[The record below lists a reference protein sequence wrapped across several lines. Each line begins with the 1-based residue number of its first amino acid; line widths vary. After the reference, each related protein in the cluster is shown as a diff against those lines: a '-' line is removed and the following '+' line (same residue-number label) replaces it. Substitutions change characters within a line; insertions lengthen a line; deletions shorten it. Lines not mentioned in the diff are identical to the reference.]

1 MKYSVEKK
9 PGSEAVLE
17 VDFTWEDLEKASDK
31 AFRKMAQE
39 VDVPG
44 FRRGKAP
51 RSLLERRVGKE
62 HIYQEGLDALISET
76 YRQAIKEN
84 ELTPIAQPELDAPAF
99 EEGQPYHFSLKIPVF
114 TPAVLGDYHTLHFDR
129 EEVSVTAEEV
139 EQELESLRNRAAEW
153 KEVERPAEYGDRVTV
168 DLKLEVEDK
177 TISDLKDNPFE
188 LTEERFGI
196 FTGMDEHIVGMQVGE
211 SKEFTVTVP
220 EDYANKDV
228 AGKEARY
235 TVTLH
240 KIEVKE
246 LPELDD
252 AFAALVS
259 DGQYE
264 TLEDLRKALSD
275 NIYQTRERQANEA
288 LQEEIVHA
296 IIDQSEISLHPML
309 IHEEAED
316 MLHQLTHMLEEQRM
330 SLDQFLLTRK
340 QTREQYLESILPQAE
355 ERLKH
360 EFVLEAVAQQEGIAV
375 ADEELQM
382 LRQIYE
388 SGGQRLQDSQV
399 RMLTASYRRQKA
411 LSYLVESL
419 TRGEEEQSLEQIA
432 AEAVG
437 QTLTENA
444 QAAARTGEQIAGD
457 EEAASEEAGDE
468 EAAASEEAGE
478 ADTLTGSATS
488 VSSGEAETD
497 SQ

>member
-1 MKYSVEKK
+1 VKYSVEKK

-31 AFRKMAQE
+31 AYRKMAQE

-76 YRQAIKEN
+76 YRQVLKEN

-99 EEGQPYHFSLKIPVF
+99 EIGQPYHLSLKIPVF
-114 TPAVLGDYHTLHFDR
+114 TPAVLGDYHALHLGR

-139 EQELESLRNRAAEW
+139 EQELESLRNRAVEW
-153 KEVERPAEYGDRVTV
+153 KEVERAAEYGDRVTV
-168 DLKLEVEDK
+168 DLKLEVEDR

-211 SKEFTVTVP
+211 SKEFAVILP
-220 EDYANKDV
+220 EDYTNKDV

-235 TVTLH
+235 AVTLH
-240 KIEVKE
+240 KIEIKE

-252 AFAALVS
+252 AFAATVS

-275 NIYQTRERQANEA
+275 NIYQTRERQNNEA
-288 LQEEIVHA
+288 LQEEIVHT
-296 IIDQSEISLHPML
+296 IIDQSQIALHPVL
-309 IHEEAED
+309 IREEAED
-316 MLHQLTHMLEEQRM
+316 MLHQLTHRLEEQRM

-355 ERLKH
+355 EHLKH
-360 EFVLEAVAQQEGIAV
+360 EFVLEAVAEQEQITV
-375 ADEELQM
+375 AEEELQM

-388 SGGQRLQDSQV
+388 SGGQRLQDAQV
-399 RMLTASYRRQKA
+399 RLLATSYRRQKA
-411 LSYLVESL
+411 LSYLVELL
-419 TRGEEEQSLEQIA
+419 TRSEEEQSLEQIA

-444 QAAARTGEQIAGD
+444 QAAASVGAQIAGN
-457 EEAASEEAGDE
+457 EEAASEG
-468 EAAASEEAGE
+468 AGE
-478 ADTLTGSATS
+478 TDTLTEPTTS
-488 VSSGEAETD
+488 VSSGEAETA

>member
-31 AFRKMAQE
+31 AYRKMAQE

-76 YRQAIKEN
+76 YRQVLKEN

-99 EEGQPYHFSLKIPVF
+99 EIGQPYHLSLKIPVF
-114 TPAVLGDYHTLHFDR
+114 TPAVLGDYHALHLER

-139 EQELESLRNRAAEW
+139 EQELESLRNRAVEW
-153 KEVERPAEYGDRVTV
+153 KEVERAAEYGDRVTV
-168 DLKLEVEDK
+168 DLKLEVEDR

-188 LTEERFGI
+188 LTEERSGI
-196 FTGMDEHIVGMQVGE
+196 FTGMDEHIMGMQVGE
-211 SKEFTVTVP
+211 SKEFAVMLP

-228 AGKEARY
+228 AGKEACY
-235 TVTLH
+235 AVTLH
-240 KIEVKE
+240 KIEIKE

-252 AFAALVS
+252 AFAATVS

-275 NIYQTRERQANEA
+275 NIYQARERQNNEA
-288 LQEEIVHA
+288 LQEEIVHT
-296 IIDQSEISLHPML
+296 IIDQSQIALHPVL
-309 IHEEAED
+309 VREEAED
-316 MLHQLTHMLEEQRM
+316 MLHQLTHRLEEQRM

-360 EFVLEAVAQQEGIAV
+360 EFVLEAVAEQEQIVV
-375 ADEELQM
+375 AEEELQM

-388 SGGQRLQDSQV
+388 SGGQRLQDAQV
-399 RMLTASYRRQKA
+399 RLLATSYRRQKA
-411 LSYLVESL
+411 LSYLAELL

-444 QAAARTGEQIAGD
+444 QAAASVGAQIAGN
-457 EEAASEEAGDE
+457 EEAASEG
-468 EAAASEEAGE
+468 AGE
-478 ADTLTGSATS
+478 TDTLTEPTTS
-488 VSSGEAETD
+488 VSSGEAETA

>member
-31 AFRKMAQE
+31 AYRKMAQE

-76 YRQAIKEN
+76 YRQALKEN

-99 EEGQPYHFSLKIPVF
+99 EIGQPYHLSLKIPVF
-114 TPAVLGDYHTLHFDR
+114 TPAVLGDYHALHLGR

-139 EQELESLRNRAAEW
+139 EQELESLRNRAVEW
-153 KEVERPAEYGDRVTV
+153 KEVERAAEYGDRVTV
-168 DLKLEVEDK
+168 DLKLEVEDR

-211 SKEFTVTVP
+211 SKEFAVILP
-220 EDYANKDV
+220 EDYTNKDV

-235 TVTLH
+235 AVTLH
-240 KIEVKE
+240 KIEIKE

-252 AFAALVS
+252 AFAATVS

-275 NIYQTRERQANEA
+275 NIYQTRERQNNEA
-288 LQEEIVHA
+288 LQEEIVHT
-296 IIDQSEISLHPML
+296 IIDQSQIALHPVL
-309 IHEEAED
+309 IREEAED
-316 MLHQLTHMLEEQRM
+316 MLHQLTHRLEEQRM

-355 ERLKH
+355 EHLKH
-360 EFVLEAVAQQEGIAV
+360 EFVLEAVAEQEQITV
-375 ADEELQM
+375 AEEELQM

-388 SGGQRLQDSQV
+388 SGGQRLQDAQV
-399 RMLTASYRRQKA
+399 RLLATSYRRQKA
-411 LSYLVESL
+411 LSYLVELL
-419 TRGEEEQSLEQIA
+419 TRSEEEQSLEQIA

-444 QAAARTGEQIAGD
+444 QAAASVGAQIAGN
-457 EEAASEEAGDE
+457 EEAASEG
-468 EAAASEEAGE
+468 AGE
-478 ADTLTGSATS
+478 TDTLTEPTTS
-488 VSSGEAETD
+488 VSSGEAETA

>member
-31 AFRKMAQE
+31 AYRKMAQE

-76 YRQAIKEN
+76 YRQALKEN

-99 EEGQPYHFSLKIPVF
+99 EIGQPYHLSLKIPVF
-114 TPAVLGDYHTLHFDR
+114 TPAVLGDYHALHLGR

-139 EQELESLRNRAAEW
+139 EQELESLRNRAVEW
-153 KEVERPAEYGDRVTV
+153 KEVERAAEYGDRVTV
-168 DLKLEVEDK
+168 DLKLEVEDR

-211 SKEFTVTVP
+211 SKEFAVTLP
-220 EDYANKDV
+220 EDYANKDM

-235 TVTLH
+235 AVTLH
-240 KIEVKE
+240 KIEIKE

-252 AFAALVS
+252 AFAATVS

-275 NIYQTRERQANEA
+275 NIYQTRERQNNEA
-288 LQEEIVHA
+288 LQEEIVHT
-296 IIDQSEISLHPML
+296 IIDQSQIALHPVL
-309 IHEEAED
+309 IREEAED
-316 MLHQLTHMLEEQRM
+316 MLHQLTHRLEEQRM

-355 ERLKH
+355 EHLKH
-360 EFVLEAVAQQEGIAV
+360 EFVLEAVAEQEQITV
-375 ADEELQM
+375 VEEELQM

-388 SGGQRLQDSQV
+388 SGGQRLQDAQV
-399 RMLTASYRRQKA
+399 RLLATSYRRQKA
-411 LSYLVESL
+411 LSYLVELL

-444 QAAARTGEQIAGD
+444 QAAASVGAQIAGD
-457 EEAASEEAGDE
+457 EEAASEG
-468 EAAASEEAGE
+468 AGE
-478 ADTLTGSATS
+478 TDTLTEPTTS
-488 VSSGEAETD
+488 VSSGEAETA

>member
-1 MKYSVEKK
+1 VKYSVEKK

-31 AFRKMAQE
+31 AYRKMAQE

-76 YRQAIKEN
+76 YRQVLKEN

-99 EEGQPYHFSLKIPVF
+99 EIGQPYHLSLKIPVF
-114 TPAVLGDYHTLHFDR
+114 TPAVLGDYHALHLGR

-139 EQELESLRNRAAEW
+139 EQELESLRNRAVEW
-153 KEVERPAEYGDRVTV
+153 KEVERAAEYGDRVTV
-168 DLKLEVEDK
+168 DLKLEVEDR

-211 SKEFTVTVP
+211 SKEFAVILP
-220 EDYANKDV
+220 EDYTNKDV

-235 TVTLH
+235 AVTLH
-240 KIEVKE
+240 KIEIKE

-252 AFAALVS
+252 AFAATVS

-275 NIYQTRERQANEA
+275 NIYQTRERQNNEA
-288 LQEEIVHA
+288 LQEEIVHT
-296 IIDQSEISLHPML
+296 IIDQSQIALHPVL
-309 IHEEAED
+309 IREEAED
-316 MLHQLTHMLEEQRM
+316 MLHQLTHRLEEQRM

-355 ERLKH
+355 EHLKH
-360 EFVLEAVAQQEGIAV
+360 EFVLEAVAEQEQITV
-375 ADEELQM
+375 AEEELQM

-388 SGGQRLQDSQV
+388 SGGQRLQDAQV
-399 RMLTASYRRQKA
+399 RLLATSYRRQKA
-411 LSYLVESL
+411 LSYLVELL
-419 TRGEEEQSLEQIA
+419 TRSEEEQSLEQIA

-444 QAAARTGEQIAGD
+444 QAAASVGAQIAGD
-457 EEAASEEAGDE
+457 EEAASEG
-468 EAAASEEAGE
+468 AGE
-478 ADTLTGSATS
+478 TDTLTEPTTS
-488 VSSGEAETD
+488 VSSGEAETA

>member
-31 AFRKMAQE
+31 AYRKMAQE

-76 YRQAIKEN
+76 YRQVLKEN

-99 EEGQPYHFSLKIPVF
+99 EIGQPYHLSLKIPVF
-114 TPAVLGDYHTLHFDR
+114 TPAVLGDYHALHLGR

-139 EQELESLRNRAAEW
+139 EQELESLRNRAVEW
-153 KEVERPAEYGDRVTV
+153 KEVERAAEYGDRVTV
-168 DLKLEVEDK
+168 DLKLEVEDR

-211 SKEFTVTVP
+211 SKEFAVILP
-220 EDYANKDV
+220 EDYTNKDV

-235 TVTLH
+235 AVTLH
-240 KIEVKE
+240 KIEIKE

-252 AFAALVS
+252 AFAATVS

-275 NIYQTRERQANEA
+275 NIYQTRERQNNEA
-288 LQEEIVHA
+288 LQEEIVHT
-296 IIDQSEISLHPML
+296 IIDQSQIALHPVL
-309 IHEEAED
+309 IREEAED
-316 MLHQLTHMLEEQRM
+316 MLHQLTHRLEEQRM

-355 ERLKH
+355 EHLKH
-360 EFVLEAVAQQEGIAV
+360 EFVLEAVAEQEQITV
-375 ADEELQM
+375 AEEELQM

-388 SGGQRLQDSQV
+388 SGGQRLQDAQV
-399 RMLTASYRRQKA
+399 RLLATSYRRQKA
-411 LSYLVESL
+411 LSYLVELL
-419 TRGEEEQSLEQIA
+419 TRSEEEQSLEQIA

-444 QAAARTGEQIAGD
+444 QAAASVGAQIAGD
-457 EEAASEEAGDE
+457 EEAASEG
-468 EAAASEEAGE
+468 AGE
-478 ADTLTGSATS
+478 TDTLTEPTTS
-488 VSSGEAETD
+488 VSSGEAETA

>member
-1 MKYSVEKK
+1 VKYSVEKK

-31 AFRKMAQE
+31 AFRKLAQE

-44 FRRGKAP
+44 FRRGKVP
-51 RSLLERRVGKE
+51 RSLLERKVGKE

-76 YRQAIKEN
+76 YRQALKEN
-84 ELTPIAQPELDAPAF
+84 ELTPIAQPELEAPAF
-99 EEGQPYHFSLKIPVF
+99 EVGQPYHVSLKIPVF
-114 TPAVLGDYHTLHFDR
+114 TPAVLGDYHALHLDR

-139 EQELESLRNRAAEW
+139 EQELEALRNRAVEW
-153 KEVERPAEYGDRVTV
+153 KEVERAAEYGDRVTV
-168 DLKLEVEDK
+168 DLKLEVEDR

-188 LTEERFGI
+188 LTQERFGI
-196 FTGMDEHIVGMQVGE
+196 FTGMDEHIVGMQAGE
-211 SKEFTVTVP
+211 SKEFAVVLP

-235 TVTLH
+235 AVTLH
-240 KIEVKE
+240 KIEIKE

-252 AFAALVS
+252 AFAATVS
-259 DGQYE
+259 DGQYK
-264 TLEDLRKALSD
+264 TLEDLRKAISD
-275 NIYQTRERQANEA
+275 NIYQTREQQANEA

-296 IIDQSEISLHPML
+296 IIDQSQITLHPVL
-309 IHEEAED
+309 IREEAED
-316 MLHQLTHMLEEQRM
+316 MLHQLTHRLEEQRM

-360 EFVLEAVAQQEGIAV
+360 EFVLEAVAEQEQIAV

-388 SGGQRLQDSQV
+388 GAGQRLQDAQV
-399 RMLTASYRRQKA
+399 RLLATSYRRQKA
-411 LSYLVESL
+411 LSYLVELL
-419 TRGEEEQSLEQIA
+419 TRSEEEQSLAQIA

-444 QAAARTGEQIAGD
+444 QAAARVGAQVAGD
-457 EEAASEEAGDE
+457 EEAASEDAE
-468 EAAASEEAGE
+468 ET
-478 ADTLTGSATS
+478 DTPTGATTS
-488 VSSGEAETD
+488 VSSSEAETD

>member
-31 AFRKMAQE
+31 AYRKMAQE

-76 YRQAIKEN
+76 YRQVLKEN

-99 EEGQPYHFSLKIPVF
+99 EIGQPYHLSLKIPVF
-114 TPAVLGDYHTLHFDR
+114 TPAVLGDYHALHLGR

-139 EQELESLRNRAAEW
+139 EQELESLRNRAVEW
-153 KEVERPAEYGDRVTV
+153 KEVERAAEYGDRVTV
-168 DLKLEVEDK
+168 DLKLEVEDR

-196 FTGMDEHIVGMQVGE
+196 FTGMDEHIVGMQAGE
-211 SKEFTVTVP
+211 SKEFAVMLP
-220 EDYANKDV
+220 EDYTNKDV

-235 TVTLH
+235 AVTLH
-240 KIEVKE
+240 KIEIKE

-252 AFAALVS
+252 AFAATVS

-275 NIYQTRERQANEA
+275 NIYQTRERQNNEA
-288 LQEEIVHA
+288 LQEEIVHT
-296 IIDQSEISLHPML
+296 IIDQSQIALHPML
-309 IHEEAED
+309 IREEAED
-316 MLHQLTHMLEEQRM
+316 MLHQLTHRLEEQRM

-355 ERLKH
+355 EHLKH
-360 EFVLEAVAQQEGIAV
+360 EFVLEAVAEQEQITV
-375 ADEELQM
+375 AEEELEM

-388 SGGQRLQDSQV
+388 SGGQRLQDAQV
-399 RMLTASYRRQKA
+399 RLLATSYRRQKA
-411 LSYLVESL
+411 LSYLVELL
-419 TRGEEEQSLEQIA
+419 TRSEEEQSLEQIA

-444 QAAARTGEQIAGD
+444 QAAASVGAQISGD
-457 EEAASEEAGDE
+457 EEAASEG
-468 EAAASEEAGE
+468 AGE
-478 ADTLTGSATS
+478 TDTLTEPTTS

>member
-31 AFRKMAQE
+31 AYRKMAQE

-76 YRQAIKEN
+76 YRQVLKEN

-99 EEGQPYHFSLKIPVF
+99 EIGQPYHLSLKIPVF
-114 TPAVLGDYHTLHFDR
+114 TPAVLGDYHALHLGR

-139 EQELESLRNRAAEW
+139 EQELESLRNRAVEW
-153 KEVERPAEYGDRVTV
+153 KEVERAAEYGDRVTV
-168 DLKLEVEDK
+168 DLKLEVEDR

-211 SKEFTVTVP
+211 SKEFAVILP
-220 EDYANKDV
+220 EDYTNKDV

-235 TVTLH
+235 AVTLH
-240 KIEVKE
+240 KIEIKE

-252 AFAALVS
+252 AFAATVS

-275 NIYQTRERQANEA
+275 NIYQTRERQNNEA
-288 LQEEIVHA
+288 LQEEIVHT
-296 IIDQSEISLHPML
+296 IIDQSQIALHPVL
-309 IHEEAED
+309 IREEAED
-316 MLHQLTHMLEEQRM
+316 MLHQLTHRLEEQRM

-355 ERLKH
+355 EHLKH
-360 EFVLEAVAQQEGIAV
+360 EFVLEAVAEQEQITV
-375 ADEELQM
+375 AEEELQM

-388 SGGQRLQDSQV
+388 SGGQRLQDAQV
-399 RMLTASYRRQKA
+399 RLLATSYRRQKA
-411 LSYLVESL
+411 LSYLVELL
-419 TRGEEEQSLEQIA
+419 TRSEEEQSLEQIA

-444 QAAARTGEQIAGD
+444 QAAASVGAQIAGN
-457 EEAASEEAGDE
+457 EEAASEG
-468 EAAASEEAGE
+468 AGE
-478 ADTLTGSATS
+478 TDTLTEPTTS
-488 VSSGEAETD
+488 VSSGEAETA